1 MASSQADNSNLS
13 SNVNAGKAPKGKILA
28 SAKKKPSTEAERAV
42 CAFRE
47 FLIKFAPVHGSSV
60 CPEEQFIAYHLNKHS
75 PDFRTTFEDDPLAL
89 LGGTVKKS
97 EIEGDLLA
105 LATFAEENLGKS
117 HVLTARCYNKLGEFY
132 KHQTNEPMK
141 AWHAFSQAQNIFDE
155 LPINSTQPDSS
166 CLDGYRTSN
175 TLSFA
180 ETCKA
185 LGMFEQYEQLRESA
199 GKTN

>member
-13 SNVNAGKAPKGKILA
+13 GNAKASKVPKGKT
-28 SAKKKPSTEAERAV
+28 SATKKPSTEAERAV
-42 CAFRE
+42 SAFRE
-47 FLIKFAPVHGSSV
+47 FLIKFAPVQGSGV
-60 CPEEQFIAYHLNKHS
+60 RPEEQFIAYHLNKHS
-75 PDFRTTFEDDPLAL
+75 PDFRTSFEDDPLAI

-155 LPINSTQPDSS
+155 LPINNPPPDSS

-199 GKTN
+199 GKSN